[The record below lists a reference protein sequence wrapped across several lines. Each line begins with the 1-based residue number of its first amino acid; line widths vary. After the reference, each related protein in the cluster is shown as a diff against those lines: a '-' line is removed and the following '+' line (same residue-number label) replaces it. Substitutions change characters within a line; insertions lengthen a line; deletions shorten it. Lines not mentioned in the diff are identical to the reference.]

1 MRKFKAFLLFANRGL
16 RLTDFFL
23 LSIPFFYIFCSI
35 FIKNHPFQI
44 NTIFPQALFFKH
56 SKHLSTLNEVDQ
68 LFPHIVFIVSCPWT
82 QCLCS
87 ALLPDTGLR
96 YSPDAVM
103 SARRKRIIWE
113 LISIIENQYYKDVPF
128 LSHTKSH
135 ERWWCPGLPVR
146 IPNICMHDHSC
157 RSKECSKLAHF
168 ASLCTCRYGTIYCQA
183 TTAPITPK
191 QPTALWGIQVHTL

>member
-1 MRKFKAFLLFANRGL
+1 
-16 RLTDFFL
+16 
-23 LSIPFFYIFCSI
+23 
-35 FIKNHPFQI
+35 
-44 NTIFPQALFFKH
+44 
-56 SKHLSTLNEVDQ
+56 
-68 LFPHIVFIVSCPWT
+68 
-82 QCLCS
+82 
-87 ALLPDTGLR
+87 
-96 YSPDAVM
+96 M

-113 LISIIENQYYKDVPF
+113 LISIIENQHYKDVPF

-168 ASLCTCRYGTIYCQA
+168 ASFSTCRYGIIYFQA

-191 QPTALWGIQVHTL
+191 AARCTLGNSSVHDWKNFKAAISEFVLLSNCLSWPHWPLGVSSPWAYKFLSWIIHGTTATTAEIRTVTVF